1 MEHAQTSPDPRD
13 EGNTA
18 QAPPAR
24 PARRGRRTALL
35 IAGAAALG
43 ILGGTV
49 AGYAVQYHRPPTPL
63 PPLAQQKLVTPKALA
78 PDAAT
83 TRDSINANRRH
94 KTDGDLT
101 ALLVEAPAGAKVLGR
116 GYETLDVF
124 SLQFEEPDKA
134 LGGFAEDGV
143 RRIAATGWV
152 QDDRV
157 FVDIRLIQFRDRV
170 GADAYQQAQASV
182 MPTREYAGNPG
193 VPIPGA
199 HADLA
204 HVWVNSRAETEPGYH
219 PVRGARAVARRGDIV
234 MEIDYFDNR
243 GRIAEGDVVDLAK
256 RQLERM

>member
-1 MEHAQTSPDPRD
+1 MEHAQTSPEPGD
-13 EGNTA
+13 EGNPA
-18 QAPPAR
+18 EAPPAR

-35 IAGAAALG
+35 IACGAALG
-43 ILGGTV
+43 ILGGTA

-101 ALLVEAPAGAKVLGR
+101 ALLVEAPAGAKAPGK
-116 GYETLDVF
+116 GYESLDVF
-124 SLQFEEPDKA
+124 SVGFEEPGKA
-134 LGGFAEDGV
+134 LAGFAEDGV
-143 RRIAATGWV
+143 RRIATTVWS

-157 FVDIRLIQFRDRV
+157 FVEIRLIQFRDRK
-170 GADAYQQAQASV
+170 GADVYQQSQALS
-182 MPTREYAGNPG
+182 MPTKEYAGNPG

-199 HADLA
+199 PADLA
-204 HVWVNSRAETEPGYH
+204 HVWVDSSAETKPGYH

-234 MEIDYFDNR
+234 MEIDYIDNR

-256 RQLERM
+256 RQLERL